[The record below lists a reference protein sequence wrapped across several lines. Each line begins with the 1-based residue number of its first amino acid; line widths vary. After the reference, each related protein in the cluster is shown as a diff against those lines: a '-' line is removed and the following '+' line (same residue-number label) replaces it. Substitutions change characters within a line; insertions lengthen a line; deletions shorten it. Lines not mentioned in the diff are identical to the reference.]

1 MPKRSNQHV
10 AVAVAAPTVNE
21 EDGEKSFSLP
31 VQLTKKQC
39 VESFVETVN
48 DSADKDGLFWYKHA
62 TCAICMDPI
71 DSPSS
76 GVVLDCKNHP
86 FHASCIVKSLQRDRR
101 CPVCRHAPASR
112 ADESIQEVADGE
124 VSLIADFESD
134 SGIDSDDE
142 EDEYEHYEKLVTT
155 RLLVGLDLETLNHC
169 LVCYNCDPQRR
180 RRVAAKELA
189 RQLLQ
194 ETDSEDSE

>member
-1 MPKRSNQHV
+1 MTQ
-10 AVAVAAPTVNE
+10 E
-21 EDGEKSFSLP
+21 EDDESKGFSLP

-71 DSPSS
+71 DRPSS

-112 ADESIQEVADGE
+112 AEESIQEAADAEE
-124 VSLIADFESD
+124 VSPLADSD
-134 SGIDSDDE
+134 SDDDGIDSDDE

-155 RLLVGLDLETLNHC
+155 RLLVGFDLQLLNHC
-169 LVCYNCDPQRR
+169 LVCYGFNPERH

>member
-1 MPKRSNQHV
+1 MWTP
-10 AVAVAAPTVNE
+10 A
-21 EDGEKSFSLP
+21 L
-31 VQLTKKQC
+31 QC
-39 VESFVETVN
+39 VPRRPGPPPRVPTP
-48 DSADKDGLFWYKHA
+48 AARPLL
-62 TCAICMDPI
+62 MR
-71 DSPSS
+71 
-76 GVVLDCKNHP
+76 HP
-86 FHASCIVKSLQRDRR
+86 GGPGRPTRPPPR
-101 CPVCRHAPASR
+101 PR
-112 ADESIQEVADGE
+112 AAKP
-124 VSLIADFESD
+124 SD

>member
-1 MPKRSNQHV
+1 MCTFPSWCV
-10 AVAVAAPTVNE
+10 AT
-21 EDGEKSFSLP
+21 F
-31 VQLTKKQC
+31 
-39 VESFVETVN
+39 
-48 DSADKDGLFWYKHA
+48 
-62 TCAICMDPI
+62 
-71 DSPSS
+71 
-76 GVVLDCKNHP
+76 
-86 FHASCIVKSLQRDRR
+86 
-101 CPVCRHAPASR
+101 
-112 ADESIQEVADGE
+112 E

-155 RLLVGLDLETLNHC
+155 RLLVGFDLQLLNHC
-169 LVCYNCDPQRR
+169 LVCYGFNPERH

>member
-1 MPKRSNQHV
+1 
-10 AVAVAAPTVNE
+10 
-21 EDGEKSFSLP
+21 
-31 VQLTKKQC
+31 
-39 VESFVETVN
+39 
-48 DSADKDGLFWYKHA
+48 
-62 TCAICMDPI
+62 MDPI

-76 GVVLDCKNHP
+76 GVVLDCKNRP

-134 SGIDSDDE
+134 SGIGSDDE

-180 RRVAAKELA
+180 RGVAAKELA